1 MKGGKI
7 VLGCIISFI
16 LGGIFGVVVMCLCV
30 AAGDA
35 DERMGLK

>member
-1 MKGGKI
+1 MLWNI
-7 VLGCIISFI
+7 LFFI
-16 LGGIFGVVVMCLCV
+16 TGAIFGVVVTCLLA

>member
-1 MKGGKI
+1 MSANI
-7 VLGCIISFI
+7 LCFI
-16 LGGIFGVVVMCLCV
+16 AGSLLGGTLGVVVMCLCV

>member
-1 MKGGKI
+1 MLANVLCFIAGS
-7 VLGCIISFI
+7 VLGGTLGII
-16 LGGIFGVVVMCLCV
+16 VMCLCV